1 MDWQAA
7 LRTLRPQLPR
17 TREAWGVRGSLRWLE
32 EAMKARG
39 ASPSSV
45 RNIVYRDIGTAADKA
60 ALHGLLTE
68 LAAQVG
74 LSLAPLP
81 ANLRSPL
88 PTELEL
94 LGRQKRRAFRQF
106 LASVR
111 QGAVSGRGAR
121 LIVSGPAGAGK
132 TLLSTHLERAILQQ
146 GLAPNV
152 HRLTLGGDVGP
163 LFDGLDISSSQPFAV
178 QAGAQ
183 AQAARRFL
191 EGLPA
196 AGQRGVLLLRVLRAG
211 EFSGVPP
218 RQLGGAATSLTAW
231 AAEHLYRLAPEGLNV
246 LLAAED
252 EAALPEDLAGDR
264 IRLAPPTP
272 AEARRYLMAQLGIP
286 AEQADALVRQT
297 GRNLDRLTL
306 LAAAR
311 TAGREGA
318 HGQDILERLLCDPA
332 AVRLLCALSVCQ
344 DTLGLNGTV

>member
-17 TREAWGVRGSLRWLE
+17 GREAWGVRGSLRWLE

-39 ASPSSV
+39 ASSSSV

-74 LSLAPLP
+74 VSIAPLP
-81 ANLRSPL
+81 ASLRSPL

-111 QGAVSGRGAR
+111 QGVSTGRGAR

-146 GLAPNV
+146 GLASGV

-163 LFDGLDISSSQPFAV
+163 LFDGLDGAQTIASSQPFAV

-183 AQAARRFL
+183 AQAARRLL
-191 EGLPA
+191 EGLPQG
-196 AGQRGVLLLRVLRAG
+196 GQGGVLLLRVLTFQRG
-211 EFSGVPP
+211 LIHTEIGISGVDFDQIMHNQHIDGVTDHRTCRGVLLK
-218 RQLGGAATSLTAW
+218 RQRHQGQVPGVLRTVFRAAGIVQIGGAR
-231 AAEHLYRLAPEGLNV
+231 H
-246 LLAAED
+246 
-252 EAALPEDLAGDR
+252 
-264 IRLAPPTP
+264 
-272 AEARRYLMAQLGIP
+272 
-286 AEQADALVRQT
+286 
-297 GRNLDRLTL
+297 
-306 LAAAR
+306 
-311 TAGREGA
+311 
-318 HGQDILERLLCDPA
+318 
-332 AVRLLCALSVCQ
+332 
-344 DTLGLNGTV
+344 